1 MDIFIVDAFTDR
13 AFSGN
18 PAGVVLLKSGFP
30 GDGWLRDVAAE
41 INLSEV
47 AFLHPL
53 PPAESGDCATADWAL
68 RWFTPVAEVSL
79 CGHATLAAAHVLA
92 GRGCD
97 VDTVRFA
104 SRSGVLMARTGS
116 DGSVTLDFPASPVV
130 RAAAPGGLADVLGAP
145 PVSVWNTGELG
156 DLLVELADERTV
168 LELAPDQ
175 GGLARLGGRGVIVTA
190 AADRTASGRYDFVSR
205 YFAPAYGV
213 PEDPV
218 TGSAHTALAPW
229 WAQRLGRRE
238 LTGLQLSARRG
249 TVITRVSSDR
259 VLLTGSATTVVSGK
273 LHVAP
278 RD

>member
-30 GDGWLRDVAAE
+30 GDEWLRDVAAE
-41 INLSEV
+41 VNLSET

-53 PPAESGDCATADWAL
+53 PPAESGDRPTADWAL

-92 GRGCD
+92 RTGRD
-97 VDTVRFA
+97 ADTVRFA
-104 SRSGVLMARTGS
+104 SRSGVLTARTGS
-116 DGSVTLDFPASPVV
+116 DGSVTLDFPASLAVQ
-130 RAAAPGGLADVLGAP
+130 AAVPDGLAGVLGAP
-145 PVSVWNTGELG
+145 PVSVWDTGELG
-156 DLLVELADERTV
+156 DLLVELSDERTV
-168 LELAPDQ
+168 RELAPDQ
-175 GGLARLGGRGVIVTA
+175 AGLARLGGRGVIVTA
-190 AADRTASGRYDFVSR
+190 EADETASGRYDFVSR

-229 WAQRLGRRE
+229 WAQRLGRGE

-249 TVITRVSSDR
+249 TVATRMSGDR
-259 VLLTGSATTVVSGK
+259 VLLTGWATIVVSGK
-273 LHVAP
+273 LHVEP
-278 RD
+278 RY